1 MYKRKSRHYY
11 TYFKTKEAK
20 KGREG
25 EREGGREVRL
35 LTQVYKDNRLW
46 CPDQNSDLLLLIQD
60 LSTYILLLHENC
72 KYSSGH

>member
-20 KGREG
+20 RG
-25 EREGGREVRL
+25 REGGREVGL

-46 CPDQNSDLLLLIQD
+46 CQDQNSDLLLLIQD